1 MASNAPIVVNDGQAS
16 PVAHTFSPAGVI
28 GESARYQNSAELLLQ
43 GREILTLS
51 RSVGK
56 KTRDPSFGLYMPY
69 VVDETM
75 NAVTNRKVASF
86 ASIKVVSHIPFDWTP
101 AMTKNLRVL
110 AANALLHA
118 TVVALMEQ
126 DEFVW

>member
-1 MASNAPIVVNDGQAS
+1 MASNAQIQLTDGLAS
-16 PVAHTFSPAGVI
+16 PATHTFSPAGVI
-28 GESARYQNSAELLLQ
+28 GEVARYQNAAETLLQ
-43 GREILTLS
+43 GREILTVS

-75 NAVTNRKVASF
+75 NSVTNRKVASF
-86 ASIKVVSHIPFDWTP
+86 ASIKVVAHVPFDWTP
-101 AMTKNLRVL
+101 TMTKNLRVM
-110 AANALLHA
+110 AANAMLHA
-118 TVVALMEQ
+118 TLVALMDQ